1 MSSKILLCEM
11 NDGKK
16 KAVSLHEKNTTHF
29 CLNLQEH
36 YMWFRIHVVA
46 FFYHTS
52 PGRTNH
58 RVCFHTLQCPH
69 NRNTAWKLSSS
80 LIKEKINVN
89 MSLFFYSHMWISIWR
104 KSFNYKA
111 GDLTQPLGFAW
122 TWSTCLTGLPVV
134 HICLLL
140 DMSDTL

>member
-1 MSSKILLCEM
+1 M
-11 NDGKK
+11 GK

-89 MSLFFYSHMWISIWR
+89 MSLFFTHTCGLVFGGSPSTT
-104 KSFNYKA
+104 K
-111 GDLTQPLGFAW
+111 LG
-122 TWSTCLTGLPVV
+122 
-134 HICLLL
+134 I
-140 DMSDTL
+140 